1 VALSDPIENE
11 RPMSDIFREI
21 EEEVRR
27 DRALDLVKKYQ
38 NLFIGAA
45 LLIVLGTAGWRFYQH
60 QELQKS
66 QESGARFEQALEDS
80 RAGRPAEAQKILSDL
95 EKSGTSGYR
104 TLARLRDAA
113 ELGTTDV
120 KKGIAAFDALAAD
133 TSLPK
138 IVQDLARLRAALLM
152 SNEATADMLRA
163 KLQPLLSG
171 SEMSGLARE
180 VIGLALL
187 KAEQYEAAGK
197 EFDAI
202 LTDPNASPQLKS
214 RVDLYLGLVKSGSIS
229 K

>member
-1 VALSDPIENE
+1 
-11 RPMSDIFREI
+11 MSDIFREI